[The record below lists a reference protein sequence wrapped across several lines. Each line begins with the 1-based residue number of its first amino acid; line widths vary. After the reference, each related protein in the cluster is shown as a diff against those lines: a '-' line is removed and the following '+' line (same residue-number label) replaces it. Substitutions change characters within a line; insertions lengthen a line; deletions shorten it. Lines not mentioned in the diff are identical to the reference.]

1 MGSGFTLK
9 MKLKGRVKHING
21 GVVDVL
27 KSGGVT
33 GMLDEQG
40 AGYAARCD
48 SLARLPHGHP
58 EYDVQVKPLSWC
70 NGVRVGVANTDAYLD
85 NLRNNTLKKGCGI

>member
-9 MKLKGRVKHING
+9 MRLKGRVKHIDS
-21 GVVDVL
+21 GVVSIT
-27 KSGGVT
+27 KSDGVT
-33 GMLDEQG
+33 GMLYKQG
-40 AGYAARCD
+40 AGYAARCN
-48 SLARLPHGHP
+48 SLASLPHGHP

-70 NGVRVGVANTDAYLD
+70 NGVRVGVANADAYID

>member
-9 MKLKGRVKHING
+9 MKLKGRVKHIAS
-21 GVVDVL
+21 GVVSIT
-27 KSGGVT
+27 KSNGVT
-33 GMLDEQG
+33 GMLYEQG
-40 AGYAARCD
+40 SGYAARCN
-48 SLARLPHGHP
+48 SLASLPHGNP

-70 NGVRVGVANTDAYLD
+70 NGVRVGVANADAYID